1 MKQTNPKALRAEMKD
16 YLELAEKEPLR
27 IQRRSGGS
35 FILINEDQFQQMQSE
50 IVSLQRR
57 LLGMSQVVAG
67 EGKEYTPGN
76 RSRLNRLKKKASAV
90 G

>member
-35 FILINEDQFQQMQSE
+35 FILINEDQYQQMQSE
-50 IVSLQRR
+50 IVSLQKR
-57 LLGMSQVVAG
+57 LL
-67 EGKEYTPGN
+67 
-76 RSRLNRLKKKASAV
+76 R
-90 G
+90 

>member
-1 MKQTNPKALRAEMKD
+1 MKD

-35 FILINEDQFQQMQSE
+35 FILINEDQYQQMQSE

-67 EGKEYTPGN
+67 EGQEYVPGN